1 MKKIL
6 KRFHSGQKGF
16 TLIELLVVIAIIA
29 ILAAIIVP
37 NIGEY
42 IGRGQTAAE
51 ASELALVR
59 NAVAACMSG
68 AGVALLTDGDS
79 TLTPPITIDSSHDL
93 SLTGPGGT
101 FTVSQYFANGLVELD
116 GAYDVT
122 NSGVVSVH

>member
-1 MKKIL
+1 VKKIL

-68 AGVALLTDGDS
+68 AGVATLEDGGILPGDVPWTIPPNLT
-79 TLTPPITIDSSHDL
+79 
-93 SLTGPGGT
+93 LTGPGGT
-101 FTVSQYFANGLVELD
+101 FTVSQYFADGLTDLD
-116 GAYDVT
+116 RSYDVD
-122 NSGVVSVH
+122 NDGVVTVH